1 MSRIP
6 VPAHH
11 PRAPSPSSPSSEH
24 PNLTSSNSSA
34 VHFGTNMS
42 SLSGFQSAASL
53 SETRKKQSKRD
64 EVSSLLN

>member
-6 VPAHH
+6 IPAHHH
-11 PRAPSPSSPSSEH
+11 PRAPSPGSPPPER
-24 PNLTSSNSSA
+24 PNTSAHLN
-34 VHFGTNMS
+34 TNTAMS
-42 SLSGFQSAASL
+42 SLSGFQSSASL

>member
-6 VPAHH
+6 IPAHHHH
-11 PRAPSPSSPSSEH
+11 PRAPSPGPPSPER
-24 PNLTSSNSSA
+24 PNPTSAHLN
-34 VHFGTNMS
+34 TNTPMS
-42 SLSGFQSAASL
+42 SLSGFQSSASL